1 MSENVPAT
9 DNHIKHL
16 EDMRATVQ
24 KLLEQQQ
31 QRKDTCQLA
40 KMKVNDQVW
49 LESKNLCVKGTRK
62 LLPK

>member
-9 DNHIKHL
+9 DDHIKHL

-24 KLLEQQQ
+24 KLLKQQQ
-31 QRKDTCQLA
+31 CKDTCQLA